1 MGTRLLICAGGGAIA
16 VDVLTL
22 QYGVPYINFT
32 NFAFVWLAVH
42 QLGHAWSEDYF
53 AKPSRAVLTALA
65 GLIAFVLVLVA
76 AYMLGGI
83 GLESYPGTSG

>member
-42 QLGHAWSEDYF
+42 QLGHA
-53 AKPSRAVLTALA
+53 
-65 GLIAFVLVLVA
+65 
-76 AYMLGGI
+76 
-83 GLESYPGTSG
+83 